1 MEPPRITNERRTFF
15 IPLRLFLSRSIKPL
29 ATMQTAVLRSA
40 APCAVLNSSRRS
52 ATTRAF
58 APARRVAVSRRG
70 AVSCRA
76 HCGVSF
82 FFRRRREEKKR
93 EQVADDLVRIRARSP
108 SERQQHLTRQ
118 LPMATKHVAMYL
130 LVQKGGFE
138 MHNRRAQIELA
149 GKRGIGKKKN

>member
-1 MEPPRITNERRTFF
+1 
-15 IPLRLFLSRSIKPL
+15 
-29 ATMQTAVLRSA
+29 MQTAVLRSA

-82 FFRRRREEKKR
+82 FFLKKKR
-93 EQVADDLVRIRARSP
+93 R
-108 SERQQHLTRQ
+108 
-118 LPMATKHVAMYL
+118 
-130 LVQKGGFE
+130 
-138 MHNRRAQIELA
+138 
-149 GKRGIGKKKN
+149 KKKESKSLMIWIESAPVLRAKDSSI